1 MSPTLYNNVFC
12 ALSVNSKKKK
22 AQYTMYVL
30 GKYHFSDAL
39 DFVNENVHQ
48 DSNSNANQME

>member
-1 MSPTLYNNVFC
+1 MLCLLIV
-12 ALSVNSKKKK
+12 KKKK